1 MFTIQ
6 LDGEV
11 QNLVRRRRSP
21 TSLTGGGISFGSG
34 FSLGSG
40 LGLAGYFHSGTILKV
55 QQIYATYFAGLGAA
69 FNAATA
75 NLFAGLGLAALTG

>member
-1 MFTIQ
+1 MCMSTEIDSKIFQ

-40 LGLAGYFHSGTILKV
+40 LGLAGPRKVKRAEITNIDCPTTIV
-55 QQIYATYFAGLGAA
+55 YSVFRIG
-69 FNAATA
+69 NSC
-75 NLFAGLGLAALTG
+75 